1 MSSLDIIR
9 AWKDED
15 YRLSLSDSQRALL
28 PDSPVGLVE
37 LSDVDMSL
45 LAGGSDSH
53 SSGSSKHPKHDHHGS
68 QGKVKQRPSSFKV
81 PPGCVS
87 KS

>member
-1 MSSLDIIR
+1 MSSFDIIR

-37 LSDVDMSL
+37 LSDLDMSS
-45 LAGGSDSH
+45 LAGGG
-53 SSGSSKHPKHDHHGS
+53 GSSNSSCSGPPWGQTGKNSVCQAHKPKHTHNS
-68 QGKVKQRPSSFKV
+68 CTK
-81 PPGCVS
+81 
-87 KS
+87 

>member
-37 LSDVDMSL
+37 LSDLDMGS
-45 LAGGSDSH
+45 LAGGG
-53 SSGSSKHPKHDHHGS
+53 GSSNSSCEPGKGWGKTGYKTSMCNADHKKHDKKKH
-68 QGKVKQRPSSFKV
+68 
-81 PPGCVS
+81 
-87 KS
+87 